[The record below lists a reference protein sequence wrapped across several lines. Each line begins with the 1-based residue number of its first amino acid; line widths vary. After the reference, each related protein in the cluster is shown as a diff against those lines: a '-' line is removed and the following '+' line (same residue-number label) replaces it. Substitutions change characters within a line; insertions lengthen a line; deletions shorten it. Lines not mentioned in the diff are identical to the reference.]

1 MGLLPI
7 NVCMWEEALKREKQC
22 WHKNSTSNL
31 ENKILSNLFKFFLI
45 SSNRNCVT
53 LAHFS
58 SLGIVGS
65 KQAS

>member
-31 ENKILSNLFKFFLI
+31 ENKILSNFFKQELCNSCTFFFT
-45 SSNRNCVT
+45 RQWE
-53 LAHFS
+53 A
-58 SLGIVGS
+58 S
-65 KQAS
+65 KLKLH